1 MSHHLH
7 FASSSRLLDRRTHAR
22 LLAGLL
28 FGLTTAGSAISSASA
43 ATSGARPTD
52 TALWNSAVQ
61 IARASRWFFPG
72 RAVIEET
79 ATRDKTT
86 ARTRVTARLENE
98 NGGEPAVAVTE
109 VRLGDQDLTSD
120 RAEDIA
126 ATLTPLLETLYRPDH
141 PLALH
146 SAEDARPVGEKDID
160 GFRCRGFATRSELD
174 GVAVEM
180 TTWIDVSR
188 GFARRI
194 DFHAVN
200 LPIRKDGAVLRALV
214 GTAEYTLDAENRW
227 LLVRHREHSDL
238 RAPVVLSNVEIR
250 ADRTITCDGH
260 WEYRGPRRD
269 ESATASIT
277 TP

>member
-1 MSHHLH
+1 MSHQLH

-28 FGLTTAGSAISSASA
+28 FGLTTAGSTISSA
-43 ATSGARPTD
+43 ATGGTRPSD
-52 TALWNSAVQ
+52 SALWNSAAQ
-61 IARASRWFFPG
+61 IARASRWIFPG

-98 NGGEPAVAVTE
+98 AGGEPAVAVTE
-109 VRLGDQDLTSD
+109 VRFGDQDLTRD
-120 RAEDIA
+120 HAEDVA
-126 ATLTPLLETLYRPDH
+126 ATLTPLLETLYRPEH
-141 PLALH
+141 PLALQ
-146 SAEDARPVGEKDID
+146 SAAEARAVGEKYID
-160 GFRCRGFATRSELD
+160 GFRCRGFATHNELD

-180 TTWIDVSR
+180 TTWIDVAR

-194 DFHAVN
+194 DFHAMN
-200 LPIRKDGAVLRALV
+200 LPLQKDGAVLRALV

-238 RAPVVLSNVEIR
+238 RAPVVRANVEIR
-250 ADRTITCDGH
+250 ADRTITCDDH

-269 ESATASIT
+269 DVASATIT